1 MKILRLNAVLARTG
15 LSRAT
20 VYRYMKLNEFP
31 QAIKLGL
38 RSVGW
43 AEHEVEVGC
52 KRGFSYVMGFFTGDK
67 SSEWLSGEL
76 PVNQLRLVARLSAFR
91 RLIIFR

>member
-1 MKILRLNAVLARTG
+1 MEASMKILRLKAVLARTG

-20 VYRYMKLNEFP
+20 IYRYMNLNEFP

-43 AEHEVEVGC
+43 AEHEVEAWLQE
-52 KRGFSYVMGFFTGDK
+52 RIQLRDGFFH
-67 SSEWLSGEL
+67 
-76 PVNQLRLVARLSAFR
+76 R
-91 RLIIFR
+91 

>member
-20 VYRYMKLNEFP
+20 IYRYMNLNEFP
-31 QAIKLGL
+31 LAIKLGL

-43 AEHEVEVGC
+43 AEHEV
-52 KRGFSYVMGFFTGDK
+52 D
-67 SSEWLSGEL
+67 EWL
-76 PVNQLRLVARLSAFR
+76 QDRMHLRDKALRGPHSR
-91 RLIIFR
+91 

>member
-31 QAIKLGL
+31 QAIKLVL

-43 AEHEVEVGC
+43 AEHEVEA
-52 KRGFSYVMGFFTGDK
+52 
-67 SSEWLSGEL
+67 WLQERI
-76 PVNQLRLVARLSAFR
+76 QLRDGLLHR
-91 RLIIFR
+91 